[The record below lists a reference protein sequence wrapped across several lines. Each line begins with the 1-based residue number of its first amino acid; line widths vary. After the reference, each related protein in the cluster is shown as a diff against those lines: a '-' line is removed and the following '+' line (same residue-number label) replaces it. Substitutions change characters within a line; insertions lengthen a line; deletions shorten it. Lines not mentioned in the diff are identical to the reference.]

1 MYITSCFS
9 WTLLSEDVTVNFI
22 GSSLWEEEQ
31 ASGQERET
39 RFQVSSFG
47 PNESSLHS
55 FTENIRKC
63 KLVCPEGCLWWKV
76 RWEKSEEWIWCPSLQ
91 KGLFYSPLGLSVVF
105 FIRWLRL
112 TQSHK
117 AGKEHPPDTGDVVQQ
132 VPVFG
137 LLRETGTLLNTR
149 EESLVDRNIILSK
162 NTYHVPLFTTS
173 FILLIHLSD

>member
-22 GSSLWEEEQ
+22 GSSLWEEEP

-39 RFQVSSFG
+39 LFQVSSFG

-55 FTENIRKC
+55 FTENVRKC

-91 KGLFYSPLGLSVVF
+91 KGLFYFPLGLAVSVF
-105 FIRWLRL
+105 FYQMAQTHPKSQGREGAPPR
-112 TQSHK
+112 TQEMLSNK
-117 AGKEHPPDTGDVVQQ
+117 SQ
-132 VPVFG
+132 
-137 LLRETGTLLNTR
+137 
-149 EESLVDRNIILSK
+149 SLGS
-162 NTYHVPLFTTS
+162 
-173 FILLIHLSD
+173 